1 MVQYKSNTTKGIDM
15 TKNIE
20 QLKAELEAAT
30 MEALW
35 IPNEVLP
42 ERYHDDREGGRTLDR
57 IQEVYE
63 REVEPNLEYQRIQAE
78 KATRVAKYAAEYAER
93 GEFDYDVDP
102 DMQYK
107 NEQSFCNGLIR
118 GGVLDA
124 DDFMEQDVRITNLHY
139 DFILVER
146 R

>member
-1 MVQYKSNTTKGIDM
+1 MIMKPVTEMMKD
-15 TKNIE
+15 
-20 QLKAELEAAT
+20 LEAAT

-42 ERYHDDREGGRTLDR
+42 ERYHDEREGGRTLER

-78 KATRVAKYAAEYAER
+78 KAKRVAKYAAEYAER
-93 GEFDYDVDP
+93 GEFDYDIDP

-118 GGVLDA
+118 GCILDA
-124 DDFMEQDVRITNLHY
+124 ADFME
-139 DFILVER
+139 
-146 R
+146 

>member
-30 MEALW
+30 MEAIW
-35 IPNEVLP
+35 IPNDLLP
-42 ERYHDDREGGRTLDR
+42 ERYQDDREGGRTLDR

-78 KATRVAKYAAEYAER
+78 KAKRVAKYAAEYAER

-107 NEQSFCNGLIR
+107 NEQSFCNVLIR

-124 DDFMEQDVRITNLHY
+124 DDFME
-139 DFILVER
+139 
-146 R
+146 

>member
-1 MVQYKSNTTKGIDM
+1 MIMKPVTEMMKD
-15 TKNIE
+15 
-20 QLKAELEAAT
+20 LEAAT

-78 KATRVAKYAAEYAER
+78 KAMRVAKYAAEYAER

-124 DDFMEQDVRITNLHY
+124 DDFMEQDARISNLHC
-139 DFILVER
+139 DFILVE
-146 R
+146 

>member
-30 MEALW
+30 MEAIW
-35 IPNEVLP
+35 IPNDLLP
-42 ERYHDDREGGRTLDR
+42 ERYQDDREGGRTLDR

-78 KATRVAKYAAEYAER
+78 KAKRVAKYAAEYAER
-93 GEFDYDVDP
+93 GEFDYDVEP

-118 GGVLDA
+118 GGVLDS
-124 DDFMEQDVRITNLHY
+124 DDFME
-139 DFILVER
+139 
-146 R
+146 

>member
-30 MEALW
+30 MEAIW
-35 IPNEVLP
+35 IPNDLLP
-42 ERYHDDREGGRTLDR
+42 ERYQDEREGGRTLDR

-78 KATRVAKYAAEYAER
+78 KAKRVAKYAAEYAER

-124 DDFMEQDVRITNLHY
+124 DDFME
-139 DFILVER
+139 
-146 R
+146 

>member
-1 MVQYKSNTTKGIDM
+1 MNDKTKQMLAD
-15 TKNIE
+15 
-20 QLKAELEAAT
+20 LETAT
-30 MEALW
+30 MEAIW
-35 IPNEVLP
+35 IPNELMP
-42 ERYHDDREGGRTLDR
+42 ERYQDDREGGRTLDR

-78 KATRVAKYAAEYAER
+78 KAKRVAKYAAEYAER

-118 GGVLDA
+118 GGVLDS
-124 DDFMEQDVRITNLHY
+124 DDFME
-139 DFILVER
+139 
-146 R
+146 

>member
-30 MEALW
+30 MDAIW
-35 IPNEVLP
+35 IPNDLLP
-42 ERYHDDREGGRTLDR
+42 ERYQDDREGGRTLDR

-78 KATRVAKYAAEYAER
+78 KAKRVAKYAAEYAER

-124 DDFMEQDVRITNLHY
+124 DDFME
-139 DFILVER
+139 
-146 R
+146 

>member
-30 MEALW
+30 MQALW

-78 KATRVAKYAAEYAER
+78 KATRGAKYAAEYAER
-93 GEFDYDVDP
+93 GEVDYDGDP

-107 NEQSFCNGLIR
+107 NEHSFCNGLIR

-124 DDFMEQDVRITNLHY
+124 DDFME
-139 DFILVER
+139 
-146 R
+146 

>member
-30 MEALW
+30 MEAIW
-35 IPNEVLP
+35 IPNDLLP
-42 ERYHDDREGGRTLDR
+42 ERYQDDREGGRTLDR

-78 KATRVAKYAAEYAER
+78 KAKRVAKYAAEYAER

-118 GGVLDA
+118 AGVLDA
-124 DDFMEQDVRITNLHY
+124 DDFMG
-139 DFILVER
+139 
-146 R
+146 

>member
-1 MVQYKSNTTKGIDM
+1 MLKYWYNNLTTRKMIMKPVTEMMKD
-15 TKNIE
+15 
-20 QLKAELEAAT
+20 LEAAT

-35 IPNEVLP
+35 IPNELLP

-124 DDFMEQDVRITNLHY
+124 DDFME
-139 DFILVER
+139 
-146 R
+146 

>member
-30 MEALW
+30 MEAIW
-35 IPNEVLP
+35 IPNDLLP
-42 ERYHDDREGGRTLDR
+42 ERYQDDRGGGRALDR
-57 IQEVYE
+57 IQEGYE
-63 REVEPNLEYQRIQAE
+63 REVERDLEYQRIQAE
-78 KATRVAKYAAEYAER
+78 KAKRVAKYAAEYAER

-124 DDFMEQDVRITNLHY
+124 DDFME
-139 DFILVER
+139 
-146 R
+146 

>member
-1 MVQYKSNTTKGIDM
+1 MNDKTKQMLAD
-15 TKNIE
+15 
-20 QLKAELEAAT
+20 LETAT
-30 MEALW
+30 MECLW
-35 IPNEVLP
+35 IPNDLLP

-78 KATRVAKYAAEYAER
+78 KGTRVAKYASEYAER

-118 GGVLDA
+118 GGILDA
-124 DDFMEQDVRITNLHY
+124 ADFMEQDVRITNCTFY
-139 DFILVER
+139 TMDTGR
-146 R
+146 

>member
-1 MVQYKSNTTKGIDM
+1 MNDKTKQMLAD
-15 TKNIE
+15 
-20 QLKAELEAAT
+20 LETAT
-30 MEALW
+30 MECLW
-35 IPNEVLP
+35 IPNDLLP

-78 KATRVAKYAAEYAER
+78 KAKRVAKYAAEYAER

-124 DDFMEQDVRITNLHY
+124 DDFMEQDVRVTNLHN
-139 DFILVER
+139 DFILA
-146 R
+146 

>member
-30 MEALW
+30 MEAIW
-35 IPNEVLP
+35 IPNDLLP
-42 ERYHDDREGGRTLDR
+42 ERYQDDREGGRTLDR

-78 KATRVAKYAAEYAER
+78 KAKRVAKYAAEYAER
-93 GEFDYDVDP
+93 GEFD
-102 DMQYK
+102 
-107 NEQSFCNGLIR
+107 
-118 GGVLDA
+118 
-124 DDFMEQDVRITNLHY
+124 
-139 DFILVER
+139 
-146 R
+146 

>member
-30 MEALW
+30 MEAIW
-35 IPNEVLP
+35 IPNDLLP
-42 ERYHDDREGGRTLDR
+42 ERYQDDREGGRTLDR

-78 KATRVAKYAAEYAER
+78 KAKRVAKYAAEYAER

-118 GGVLDA
+118 GGILDS
-124 DDFMEQDVRITNLHY
+124 DDFME
-139 DFILVER
+139 
-146 R
+146 

>member
-30 MEALW
+30 MEAIW
-35 IPNEVLP
+35 IPNDLLP
-42 ERYHDDREGGRTLDR
+42 ERYQDDREGGRTLDR
-57 IQEVYE
+57 IQEVSE

-78 KATRVAKYAAEYAER
+78 KAKRVAKYAAEYAER

-124 DDFMEQDVRITNLHY
+124 DDFME
-139 DFILVER
+139 
-146 R
+146 

>member
-30 MEALW
+30 MEAIW
-35 IPNEVLP
+35 IPHDLLP
-42 ERYHDDREGGRTLDR
+42 ERYQDDREGGRTLDR

-78 KATRVAKYAAEYAER
+78 KAKRVAKYAAEYAER

-124 DDFMEQDVRITNLHY
+124 DDFME
-139 DFILVER
+139 
-146 R
+146 

>member
-30 MEALW
+30 MEAIW
-35 IPNEVLP
+35 IPNDLLP
-42 ERYHDDREGGRTLDR
+42 ERYQDDREGGRTLDR

-78 KATRVAKYAAEYAER
+78 KAKRVAKYAAEYAER

-107 NEQSFCNGLIR
+107 KEQSFCNGLIR

-124 DDFMEQDVRITNLHY
+124 DDFME
-139 DFILVER
+139 
-146 R
+146 

>member
-30 MEALW
+30 MEAIW
-35 IPNEVLP
+35 IPNDLLP
-42 ERYHDDREGGRTLDR
+42 ERYQDDREGGRTLDR

-78 KATRVAKYAAEYAER
+78 KAKRVAKYAAEYAER
-93 GEFDYDVDP
+93 GEFDYDIDP

-107 NEQSFCNGLIR
+107 NEQSFCNGLIKS
-118 GGVLDA
+118 GIYDA
-124 DDFMEQDVRITNLHY
+124 DDFNENL
-139 DFILVER
+139 
-146 R
+146 

>member
-30 MEALW
+30 MEAIW
-35 IPNEVLP
+35 IPNDLLP
-42 ERYHDDREGGRTLDR
+42 ERYQDDREGGRTLDR

-78 KATRVAKYAAEYAER
+78 KAKRVAKYAAEYAER

-107 NEQSFCNGLIR
+107 NEQSFCNGLIKS
-118 GGVLDA
+118 GIYDA
-124 DDFMEQDVRITNLHY
+124 DDFNENL
-139 DFILVER
+139 
-146 R
+146 

>member
-1 MVQYKSNTTKGIDM
+1 MTYVNRMIQYKSNTTKGIDM

-30 MEALW
+30 MQALW

-78 KATRVAKYAAEYAER
+78 KAKRVAKYAAEYAER

-124 DDFMEQDVRITNLHY
+124 DDFME
-139 DFILVER
+139 
-146 R
+146 